1 MGSGRWLTTSS
12 PTTEDS
18 ATLTSSTTTAF
29 CKLWKNSSDC
39 KKMASVV
46 AAAFVVGWSKMRI
59 QGTIMKLIFSFYKN
73 HNVFADL
80 TVTMRDDLLFC
91 CCLMLIMIWTSLIIS
106 PLSSMHVRTYNDDD
120 GE

>member
-1 MGSGRWLTTSS
+1 
-12 PTTEDS
+12 
-18 ATLTSSTTTAF
+18 
-29 CKLWKNSSDC
+29 
-39 KKMASVV
+39 MASVI
-46 AAAFVVGWSKMRI
+46 AAAFGVGWSKMRI
-59 QGTIMKLIFSFYKN
+59 QGTIMKLIFSFTYFRTTQKVVLEYDNKIRLCLFSFYKN

-80 TVTMRDDLLFC
+80 TITMRDDLLFC